1 MPSSKFTSSS
11 KSTHQK
17 LASSSHSKNRNHG
30 GGLLSD
36 VGGMAVPFAL
46 LLAKHGFDVIKT
58 KNNSSNSSSSPDSPL
73 SMRPVSANSRNSGTQ
88 EWANAMTA
96 AKPKTPAAKPKTP
109 AAKPKTPSKKS
120 KSIYGGTADNH
131 QRAKF
136 QHMAKNI
143 DSFMASH
150 FGRMV

>member
-1 MPSSKFTSSS
+1 
-11 KSTHQK
+11 
-17 LASSSHSKNRNHG
+17 
-30 GGLLSD
+30 
-36 VGGMAVPFAL
+36 MAVPFAL

-109 AAKPKTPSKKS
+109 SKKS